1 MAQGDD
7 EEDPTLE
14 QAEEAGA
21 EVLGAEPA
29 PAGRGFIPDGVKK
42 AILAGVG
49 ALFMTEEGARRLA
62 RDWKLP
68 KEVIG
73 FIGQQA
79 QSAKDE
85 VLRVLAEEIR
95 HFLESDTIRRE
106 LGRVLETMSVEV
118 TAQIRLRHDDDGTA
132 RPEVTAEVRPH
143 RPASS
148 GGGTTARRRGKK

>member
-1 MAQGDD
+1 MS
-7 EEDPTLE
+7 EKPTLE
-14 QAEEAGA
+14 DGGPEVFVADEHEES
-21 EVLGAEPA
+21 
-29 PAGRGFIPDGVKK
+29 PAGGRGLIPDGVKK

-79 QSAKDE
+79 NAAKDE
-85 VLRVLAEEIR
+85 VLRVLSDEIR
-95 HFLESDTIRRE
+95 RFLESDTIRQE

-118 TAQIRLRHDDDGTA
+118 RAEIRLKRQGDGRA
-132 RPEVTAEVRPH
+132 RPEVKAAVK
-143 RPASS
+143 PAR
-148 GGGTTARRRGKK
+148 GRRRKARA